1 MFLLTKKTIFLQQ
14 IQLFNRFAQ
23 DLLAIKTLSDQ
34 MIFCNLPKKQTLHTA
49 SQSLETYNLPNS
61 LFSIQITYSLKG
73 IETVWDEASGT
84 DNVLMKSQFL
94 SALENYPPQDMRF
107 CYVIFYEKA
116 QAIGAAY
123 LQMFHVKVS
132 EGIQKESAEEK
143 QEQLCLWQ
151 SLMRGARNWILRR
164 ADFNL
169 LICGNLL
176 LTGEYGYR
184 FKPQIT
190 EKQQVEL
197 VRQATDILPTILQT
211 ERNYKTSMLFYK
223 DYEVG
228 QHEEVEKEMKANN
241 YHGFLMQPSMYM
253 DIRPNW
259 KTFDNYLDDMQSKY
273 RVRARRA
280 IKKGTE
286 LQKKELSETEIWENI
301 ADIHQLYCVIAKGAG
316 FNAFLLHEH
325 YFWALK
331 KYLGENFKL
340 VAYYLNGKMVAFY
353 TVILNGREMEA
364 HFLGVDAELNH
375 EYQIYLNIL
384 YDLAKTGIYYQVER
398 IDFARTAFEIKTSI
412 GAVPRD
418 MHCFMR
424 HRNSFSSALLKF
436 ALNYFSVKEK
446 WQQRHPFKDS
456 PAAEAETE

>member
-1 MFLLTKKTIFLQQ
+1 
-14 IQLFNRFAQ
+14 
-23 DLLAIKTLSDQ
+23 
-34 MIFCNLPKKQTLHTA
+34 MIFCNLPKKQTLYINT
-49 SQSLETYNLPNS
+49 QSLETYNLATAD
-61 LFSIQITYSLKG
+61 FSVQIAYSLKG
-73 IETVWDEASGT
+73 IENRWDEASSK
-84 DNVLMKSQFL
+84 DNLLLKSPFL
-94 SALENYPPQDMRF
+94 LALENYPPQDMGF
-107 CYVIFYEKA
+107 CYVIFYEKHE
-116 QAIGAAY
+116 AIGVAY

-132 EGIQKESAEEK
+132 EGIQKESEEEK
-143 QEQLCLWQ
+143 QEQLGVWQ

-176 LTGEYGYR
+176 LTGEYGYQ
-184 FKPQIT
+184 FQSEIA

-228 QHEEVEKEMKANN
+228 KNEAVEKELKTNN

-259 KTFDNYLDDMQSKY
+259 KNFDNYLDDMQSKY

-280 IKKGTE
+280 IKKGAE
-286 LQKKELSETEIWENI
+286 LQKKELTEAEIWENI
-301 ADIHQLYCVIAKGAG
+301 AEIHQLYCVIAKGAG

-331 KYLGENFKL
+331 KYLGDNFRL

-353 TVILNGREMEA
+353 TTILNGAEMEA
-364 HFLGVDAELNH
+364 HFLGVNAELNQ

-384 YDLAKTGIYYQVER
+384 YDLAKTAIYYQVQR

-456 PAAEAETE
+456 PAEVESE